1 MIEVF
6 TFLLF
11 LQSQWNVLKLSI
23 NTETFIYTLER
34 PKWLNEQTKKLIAT
48 TNVYTSIYV
57 FLTMISNI

>member
-11 LQSQWNVLKLSI
+11 LQSQLNVLILSI

-34 PKWLNEQTKKLIAT
+34 PKWLNEQKSL
-48 TNVYTSIYV
+48 
-57 FLTMISNI
+57 